1 MDSSLKQYK
10 KQLKNILNS
19 GYVNEYEIVDDF
31 AIALSLC
38 VIKNMEV
45 FIYGGGT
52 DSYSFVKFLH
62 TYGIKP
68 KKY

>member
-45 FIYGGGT
+45 FIYGGALI
-52 DSYSFVKFLH
+52 VIHL
-62 TYGIKP
+62 
-68 KKY
+68 